1 MVVNLC
7 ILFNYCDFV
16 PETKRKFEDAMEAAS
31 KRVSRGKCVD
41 LVVLGLAWKTTEESL
56 KEYFEEFGEVAM
68 AQVGYSWLENF
79 RSDPLISSYLI

>member
-1 MVVNLC
+1 
-7 ILFNYCDFV
+7 
-16 PETKRKFEDAMEAAS
+16 MEAAS

-68 AQVGYSWLENF
+68 AQVGCS
-79 RSDPLISSYLI
+79 